1 MHMDLNM
8 LRRRLSG
15 DEINAMPLCHYQ
27 GPVHVI
33 RVLEDWKQALPDLR
47 ADGVLGFDTETRPT
61 FRKGKVNAP
70 SLIQLATERAVYL
83 VQLAWLPFGPHLAEI
98 LADPNIIKAGVGI
111 RDDMRELSRLH
122 DFEPAGLVDLGNAAR
137 THKLPSQG
145 LRTLAANL
153 FGWRISKGSQCSN
166 WSLMEL
172 SQRQMP
178 LVEKMGVI
186 NNAASEYRLAEVLH
200 IYATDSAQMREYE
213 KQQQKW
219 AGIIDDGI
227 QKCEAMIAIGRTREN
242 FPDLSGGPAKIPR

>member
-1 MHMDLNM
+1 M
-8 LRRRLSG
+8 
-15 DEINAMPLCHYQ
+15 
-27 GPVHVI
+27 HVI

-47 ADGVLGFDTETRPT
+47 AVGVLGFDTETRPT

-172 SQRQMP
+172 SQRQ
-178 LVEKMGVI
+178 I
-186 NNAASEYRLAEVLH
+186 AYA
-200 IYATDSAQMREYE
+200 ATDAWIGRLIFLRMREFGLIPPVP
-213 KQQQKW
+213 
-219 AGIIDDGI
+219 ASP
-227 QKCEAMIAIGRTREN
+227 ASLVVPRAT
-242 FPDLSGGPAKIPR
+242 PGPESDA

>member
-27 GPVHVI
+27 GPVHVL

-137 THKLPSQG
+137 AHKLPSQG

-172 SQRQMP
+172 SQRQ
-178 LVEKMGVI
+178 I
-186 NNAASEYRLAEVLH
+186 AYA
-200 IYATDSAQMREYE
+200 ATDAWIGRLIFLRMREFGLIPPVP
-213 KQQQKW
+213 
-219 AGIIDDGI
+219 ASP
-227 QKCEAMIAIGRTREN
+227 ASLVVPRAT
-242 FPDLSGGPAKIPR
+242 PGPESDA